1 MPPSGNINVVMT
13 LAIGKLL
20 PKAGYIPL
28 AKMLV
33 VVYVKFGVDG
43 IKMKDLEKMFKKE
56 TDLVFEKKS
65 GVFAVLL

>member
-1 MPPSGNINVVMT
+1 
-13 LAIGKLL
+13 
-20 PKAGYIPL
+20 
-28 AKMLV
+28 
-33 VVYVKFGVDG
+33 VKFGVDG